1 MASDEQIKADN
12 TETIDTFLISGF
24 LNPGIANNKLSNAN
38 IMMVIGRP

>member
-12 TETIDTFLISGF
+12 TETIDIFLISGF

>member
-12 TETIDTFLISGF
+12 TDTIDIFLISGC